1 MSSPVEEVAAE
12 AVVSTLEKAGRKP
25 TACAALMRLAG
36 DALARLTSHDD
47 ACRAH
52 AALARR
58 HAQSAARGR
67 P

>member
-1 MSSPVEEVAAE
+1 MTSLVEEAAAE
-12 AVVSTLEKAGRKP
+12 AVAAALERAGRKP

-58 HAQSAARGR
+58 HAQSATRGR